1 MSFCI
6 ACLFILYHV
15 LVLQIYYASMIHH
28 QRTCLGYKTL
38 TQNIWWVSDKPGYA
52 YIGKVIR
59 CTTQFSVGSNELTWV
74 QVYLVS
80 LCWLKEETQTSGF
93 VFPRTDSS
101 DSTLYFNKK
110 KTKQEIL
117 RNFKK
122 RIWGIF
128 FHNYILICVLP
139 LKICV
144 EVILLLFATVF
155 WICSKDNTAI
165 LHSLW
170 KKTAHSKAAEL
181 LSDK

>member
-1 MSFCI
+1 MSCI

-38 TQNIWWVSDKPGYA
+38 TQNIWWVSLINQDMR
-52 YIGKVIR
+52 ILVIR

-117 RNFKK
+117 RHFKK

-128 FHNYILICVLP
+128 FHNYILIYVLP

-144 EVILLLFATVF
+144 EVIPLLFATG
-155 WICSKDNTAI
+155 
-165 LHSLW
+165 
-170 KKTAHSKAAEL
+170 L
-181 LSDK
+181 LNLFQR